1 MLTNDK
7 ILTMNNNRLY
17 AFLKS
22 HNRLIFYSVNI
33 IFCVAIE
40 VLFGGTIMDTNL
52 KDIWKNCLDILH
64 KRTSRTLYEAYL
76 SCCTLVSI
84 KGNTANIEVSDDF
97 IKSRLESVSDGN
109 ERNSTYKEIVHA
121 LSEVTGTEYCLEF
134 YSKGEQYKS
143 EESEEKDISD
153 YSFESHLNS
162 KLTFD
167 SFITGSSNK
176 FAHAAAVAV
185 SETPGKKYNP
195 LFIYGNS
202 GLGKTHLLHAI
213 GNQIKSTRPDM
224 KVMYI
229 TTENFTNDFID
240 SLKNKTPASF
250 RDKYRN
256 IDVLLIDD
264 IQFISK
270 AISTQEEFFNTFN
283 SLHNEGKQIVITC
296 DRPISELTIL
306 EDRLKTRFACGL
318 IADIQTPDYETK
330 FAIIERK
337 AAENDLPIES
347 DIIDFLASSSGS
359 SVREIEGVINHFSLS
374 LSQGRDITMTLAK
387 EAIRHLHSNDV
398 DVISVAVIIDVVSRY
413 YGISVDDIISKKR
426 TRNIT
431 VARHIAM
438 FLCRTLTNLSFPEIG
453 KAFNGIHHTS
463 VMGAFESINEKI
475 STNPEIKSSI
485 EELKKTLSRNV

>member
-1 MLTNDK
+1 ME
-7 ILTMNNNRLY
+7 
-17 AFLKS
+17 S
-22 HNRLIFYSVNI
+22 
-33 IFCVAIE
+33 
-40 VLFGGTIMDTNL
+40 NL
-52 KDIWKNCLDILH
+52 QGIWKNCLDILH
-64 KRTSRTLYEAYL
+64 NRIGRTYYEAFIA
-76 SCCTLVSI
+76 CCTLRSI
-84 KGNTANIEVSDDF
+84 RGEVAQIEAPDEF
-97 IKSRLESVSDGN
+97 IKNRLESNSDNGGK
-109 ERNSTYKEIVHA
+109 NSTYKEIVLA
-121 LSEVTGTEYCLEF
+121 LSEVTGNEYTLDF
-134 YSKGEQYKS
+134 TAKGDIAAS
-143 EESEEKDISD
+143 FEEEPSYEDNS
-153 YSFESHLNS
+153 SFESHLNS
-162 KLTFD
+162 RLTFD

-176 FAHAAAVAV
+176 FAYAASVAVA
-185 SETPGKKYNP
+185 EKPGVKYNP

-213 GNQIKSTRPDM
+213 GNSIKEKNPDM
-224 KVMYI
+224 KVLYI

-240 SLKNKTPASF
+240 SLKHKTPASF
-250 RDKYRN
+250 REKYRN

-283 SLHNEGKQIVITC
+283 SLHNDGKQIVITC
-296 DRPISELTIL
+296 DRPIGELTIL
-306 EDRLKTRFACGL
+306 EERLKTRFACGL

-337 AAENDLPIES
+337 AAENDVLIEN
-347 DIIDFLASSSGS
+347 DIIDFIATSSGS
-359 SVREIEGVINHFSLS
+359 SVRELEGVINHFTLS

-398 DVISVAVIIDVVSRY
+398 NELSVAVIIDVVSRY
-413 YGISVDDIISKKR
+413 YGISVEDIMSKKR

-431 VARHIAM
+431 VARHIAIFM
-438 FLCRTLTNLSFPEIG
+438 CRTLTNLSFPEIG

-485 EELKKTLSRNV
+485 EDLKTTLSKQL